1 MVWYHLYTDITPPPF
16 IWLSHDFLLILKVK
30 NLVTFNSFFSIS
42 PELSKGGKKL
52 QPLEF
57 FFAHK
62 YVRGRYGTNKRSP
75 TRIKTNDTTIPDT
88 TTFTKINC

>member
-57 FFAHK
+57 FLHISTLEGATVQQEK
-62 YVRGRYGTNKRSP
+62 SDKNRN
-75 TRIKTNDTTIPDT
+75 
-88 TTFTKINC
+88 